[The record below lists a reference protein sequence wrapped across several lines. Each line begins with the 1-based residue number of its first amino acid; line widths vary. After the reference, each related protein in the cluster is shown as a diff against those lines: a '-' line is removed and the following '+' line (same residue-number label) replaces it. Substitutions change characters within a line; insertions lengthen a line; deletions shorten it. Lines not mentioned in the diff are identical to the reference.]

1 MLKPEFNGRSAM
13 KIKSVFLAAVLMGV
27 LCLSGTVFAILSG
40 GGTSGNPYLIQS
52 RADFDEF
59 ANSANA
65 ATYWTSG
72 KYTRLMY
79 DPNLAGTTYTK
90 SPISPDTSN
99 STKGVFQGTKFAGN
113 FDGNG
118 HTISNLTINS
128 STLDF
133 IGLIGYLDAA
143 GQVKNLGM
151 VNVNLTGRYAV
162 GGLVGYDKG
171 TITNCYATGSVS
183 GANYVGGLVGWNDS
197 GVVSDSYAAGTA
209 SGTSDSI
216 GGLVGRNVG
225 TLSNCYANETVTGS
239 TYSVGGLVGY
249 NGNDSAHSGTIINCH
264 ASGNVTASFDAVG
277 GLVGTNTYSSVI
289 SNSYAT
295 GTVNGASKV
304 GGLVGYNDSTVAIS
318 DCYATGQVTGSG
330 TDYYSVGGLVG
341 ENSSGTLL
349 RCYATGATYGIR
361 WVGGLVGWNRFGSI
375 LNCYA
380 TGTASGT
387 SLYVGGLVG
396 YNTSEYGWP
405 SCIISNCYATG
416 AASGSGG
423 IGGLIGFN
431 GYPSVTSYCYS
442 TGTATPVGTGAAG
455 GMVGTNQY
463 GTYTACFW
471 NTQTNGRGNSVGL
484 NFGGAIT
491 GMLGKNTADMQQQA
505 TFTVSPYLWDFF
517 GETTNG
523 TNDYWRMCVDG
534 ADYPRLT
541 WHYIL
546 DGDFV
551 CPNGVAVED
560 LDYYAGRWLMN
571 NCTSGNTYC
580 GGADM
585 NKSGTVNL
593 ADFAVLA
600 AHWLEG
606 V

>member
-1 MLKPEFNGRSAM
+1 MMR
-13 KIKSVFLAAVLMGV
+13 IKSVFLTAILTAVL
-27 LCLSGTVFAILSG
+27 CINSTVFAVLSG
-40 GGTSGNPYLIQS
+40 SGTSGDPYLIQS

-59 ANSANA
+59 AS
-65 ATYWTSG
+65 TTSYWASG

-79 DPNLAGTTYTK
+79 DPNLAGTPYTK

-99 STKGVFQGTKFAGN
+99 STTGVFQGTKFAGN

-143 GQVKNLGM
+143 GQVKNLRM

-171 TITNCYATGSVS
+171 TITNCYAAGSVS
-183 GANYVGGLVGWNDS
+183 GANYIGGLVGWNDS
-197 GVVSDSYAAGTA
+197 GVISDSSATGTA

-249 NGNDSAHSGTIINCH
+249 NGNDSTHSGTILNCH
-264 ASGNVTASFDAVG
+264 ASGNVTASFDAAG

-318 DCYATGQVTGSG
+318 DCYATGEVTGTG

-341 ENSSGTLL
+341 ENFEGTLL
-349 RCYATGATYGIR
+349 RCSAAGATYGIR
-361 WVGGLVGWNRFGSI
+361 WVGGLVGWNESGYI
-375 LNCYA
+375 LSCYA
-380 TGTASGT
+380 TGTATGS

-396 YNTSEYGWP
+396 HNSSGGDSP
-405 SCIISNCYATG
+405 CKISNCYATG

-423 IGGLIGFN
+423 VGGLVGWNEYRNYTCTIE
-431 GYPSVTSYCYS
+431 YCYS
-442 TGTATPVGTGAAG
+442 TGTATPVGTGVAG
-455 GMVGTNQY
+455 GMVGINQY

-471 NTQTNGRGNSVGL
+471 DVWTNGRSNSVGL
-484 NFGGAIT
+484 NMGGVIT
-491 GMLGKNTADMQQQA
+491 GMFDKPTVDMQQQA
-505 TFTVSPYLWDFF
+505 TFTVSPYLWDFV
-517 GETTNG
+517 GEITNG

-534 ADYPRLT
+534 VNYPRLT
-541 WHYIL
+541 WSYAKI
-546 DGDFV
+546 GDFV
-551 CPNGVAVED
+551 CPNGVAIED
-560 LDYYAGRWLMN
+560 LDYYVERWLMN
-571 NCTSGNTYC
+571 NCTSGNNYC
-580 GGADM
+580 GGADL
-585 NKSGTVNL
+585 NFSGTVNL
-593 ADFAVLA
+593 ADFAIFA
-600 AHWLEG
+600 EHWLEG
-606 V
+606 I